1 MKSLDVQDIFLPL
14 SLSLSL
20 SKGHALF
27 IYAFPPTKQRDRTI
41 DLTLV

>member
-1 MKSLDVQDIFLPL
+1 MKSLDVQDIFL

-27 IYAFPPTKQRDRTI
+27 IYAFPPTKQRGRTI
-41 DLTLV
+41 NLTLV